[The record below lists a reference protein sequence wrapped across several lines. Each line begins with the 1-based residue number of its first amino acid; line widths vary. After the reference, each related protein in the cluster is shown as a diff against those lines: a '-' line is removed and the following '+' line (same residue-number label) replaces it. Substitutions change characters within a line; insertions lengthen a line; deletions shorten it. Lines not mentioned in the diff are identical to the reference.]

1 MATKQTITNN
11 GGVNYTITDFDF
23 LAPGDL
29 RVKANS
35 ALQTL
40 NSDFTLNGKVITF
53 ASAPTTDVEVIRIT
67 EVANPIAEFQVGSS
81 IRAQDLNNATNQVR
95 FAVEELQTVGAD
107 GIGLPLTAGDKVD
120 ITVNNVL
127 SWSINDNKVTTAKL
141 QNSTS
146 TTTGVTTAKIADEA
160 ITTAKINAN
169 AVTMDKLGAGAL
181 PSDISVGASQL
192 TGTIPNASFPS
203 VLPAVDGNNL
213 TGIEATVGSG
223 CVYENNQTIT
233 SNYTVGSNKN
243 ALSAGPITINNG
255 IVVTIGSTE
264 SYTIV

>member
-29 RVKANS
+29 KVNANN
-35 ALQTL
+35 ALQNL
-40 NSDFTLNGKVITF
+40 NSDYTVNGKVITF
-53 ASAPTTDVEVIRIT
+53 SSAPTTDVEVRRVT
-67 EVANPIAEFQVGSS
+67 LVANPIAEFQVGSS
-81 IRAQDLNNATNQVR
+81 IRAQDLNNAVDQIR
-95 FAVEELQTVGAD
+95 FAVEELQTVGAS
-107 GIGLPLTAGDKVD
+107 GLGLPLTAGNKGD
-120 ITVNNVL
+120 IVVNTGE
-127 SWSINDNKVTTAKL
+127 SWSITAGAVDTAKL
-141 QNSTS
+141 FHQAVQTPKIHDLH
-146 TTTGVTTAKIADEA
+146 VTTAKIAPD
-160 ITTAKINAN
+160 

-192 TGTIPNASFPS
+192 TGTIPTSSLPS
-203 VLPAVDGNNL
+203 VLPAVDGSNL
-213 TGIEATVGSG
+213 TNIEATVGNG
-223 CVYENNQTIT
+223 CVYENSQTIT